1 MTIGLDCS
9 RGNKKSSM
17 FRQPECRIPENG
29 TALRFHRV
37 GKGYSVQGSETI
49 RGLERGLQVLLFLQS
64 KPISSLHDLH
74 VATRISKPSLLRI
87 LRTLERLHLVS
98 RRLGDG
104 RYRVSANL
112 TRVAR
117 RRTRYDRVAEAAAPV
132 LDKLCQKISWPSD
145 LLVPAGD
152 CMEIAE
158 TSQTRSPFL
167 IQVSGIGSRVNWL
180 LSAVGRAYLAVCPDK
195 ERDPIL
201 RRLAASDKHEDRLAR
216 DRKRVDLILKETRER
231 GYAIRAPAFGGELYG
246 DPPKDDGLAAIA
258 LPLLDR
264 GRVHGSINIMWVKS
278 AFSVEEFTKLHL
290 GDLQAAAIEIV
301 DSIRQWRPS

>member
-1 MTIGLDCS
+1 RSMARSGSTSPMFPIAAASGDAGFD
-9 RGNKKSSM
+9 RG
-17 FRQPECRIPENG
+17 ENRLPVSEWSG
-29 TALRFHRV
+29 RDTPHRDRS
-37 GKGYSVQGSETI
+37 G
-49 RGLERGLQVLLFLQS
+49 
-64 KPISSLHDLH
+64 
-74 VATRISKPSLLRI
+74 LLRI
-87 LRTLERLHLVS
+87 LRTLEGLHLVS

-180 LSAVGRAYLAVCPDK
+180 LSAVGRAY
-195 ERDPIL
+195 
-201 RRLAASDKHEDRLAR
+201 
-216 DRKRVDLILKETRER
+216 
-231 GYAIRAPAFGGELYG
+231 
-246 DPPKDDGLAAIA
+246 
-258 LPLLDR
+258 
-264 GRVHGSINIMWVKS
+264 
-278 AFSVEEFTKLHL
+278 
-290 GDLQAAAIEIV
+290 
-301 DSIRQWRPS
+301 